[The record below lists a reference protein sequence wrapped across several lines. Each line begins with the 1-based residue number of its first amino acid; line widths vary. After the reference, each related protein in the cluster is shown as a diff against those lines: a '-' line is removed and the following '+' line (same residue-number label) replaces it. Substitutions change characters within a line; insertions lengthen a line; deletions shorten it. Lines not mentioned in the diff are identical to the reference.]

1 MRVSHAIISA
11 ILGANAATA
20 KPLHPRIYADA
31 PAPAHLPRAEF
42 DDTQTTKS
50 RSELLQGAYIVEFAD
65 DNDTPSSFLE
75 SLKADGIDA
84 DTRMEMSYRFF
95 KGVSF
100 QVKESN
106 AAHHDSALFR
116 RQMAG
121 SSRIKNV
128 WPVKTIKLDL
138 PEDNGAPNQGSATAN
153 ARVKRQGGAPGNSTK
168 DTFSPHIM
176 TQVDKLREQGITGK
190 GIRIGIIDSG
200 VDWTHPALGGCFGPG
215 CLVEAGWDFTG
226 DDFLPGVRP
235 AQPDAD
241 PMDDCVGHGTHVAGI
256 IAAQLEGNEYGFTGA
271 APGVKLA
278 AYRAWGCAA
287 SGTNEILIAAFS
299 RAFEEGA
306 DIISCSDGDASGWA
320 EDAWGLVASRIVDAG
335 VPVVISEGNDGG
347 TGMFYAST
355 PATGRGV
362 AGIGAVTNALFP
374 TLLNAGTFTVD
385 SNSTGSSKTEFGY
398 LPGVPELTGDLSL
411 QLWTGDACSALPE
424 DTPDL
429 SNKIALLQF
438 PDSRATGCYPNDQGN
453 NVAAKGGHYILYY
466 TNDNT
471 TMRDEQYVYSDGILG
486 VASVPPYQSTQWL
499 SLLDQGRAVTVSI
512 PKANN
517 TKTRLEN
524 LENNSSGSYMG
535 TFSSWGPTWEL
546 DASPQ
551 FAAPGANIL
560 STYPV
565 ALGSYRVMTGTSMS
579 CPMTAAIYALL
590 AEAHGTKDPK
600 RLASFLSSTAKQL
613 DWYDGTTAHSDI
625 VAPVPQQGAGIVQA
639 FDAAR
644 STAELSVNSI
654 SFNDTDNFVG
664 NATVSIKNTGSADLV
679 FDVSHRKAVT
689 MYTFISTSD
698 RLRAAAFPNPMV
710 EEWAE
715 LQFSSEKLTV
725 PAGGSVDLTVTCTP
739 PSNLNATLL
748 PVYSGY
754 IILTSTT
761 DAPSLNVPYLGVVG
775 SMYTVPVLTAS
786 QAYLAEYNGV
796 VPANRAYTIA
806 RPDPANPPRTD
817 RGDQSATPN
826 VYIQPTVGTAS
837 LAVDVLSVVN
847 GKEENLGS
855 LAGWPLPYVTRVDQR
870 AYFNGLLA
878 DGTVLEPG
886 VYKMQVN
893 ALRIY
898 GDREK
903 KEDWD
908 VFTTVPF
915 IVKYQAAG
923 NATAAA

>member
-11 ILGANAATA
+11 VLGANAVTA
-20 KPLHPRIYADA
+20 KPLHPRIYAGA
-31 PAPAHLPRAEF
+31 PAPAHLPRAES

-138 PEDNGAPNQGSATAN
+138 PEDNSAPNQGSSTAN
-153 ARVKRQGGAPGNSTK
+153 ALVKRQGGAPGNSTK

-190 GIRIGIIDSG
+190 GIRVGIIDSG

-362 AGIGAVTNALFP
+362 AGIGAATNALFP

-429 SNKIALLQF
+429 SNKVALLQF

-512 PKANN
+512 PNANN

-679 FDVSHRKAVT
+679 FDISHRKAVT
-689 MYTFISTSD
+689 MYTFISSLD
-698 RLRAAAFPNPMV
+698 RLRAAAFPNPIV
-710 EEWAE
+710 EEWAD

-775 SMYTVPVLTAS
+775 SMYSTPVLTAS

-796 VPANRAYTIA
+796 VPANRTYTIV
-806 RPDPANPPRTD
+806 RPDPDNPPRTD

-837 LAVDVLSVVN
+837 LAADVLSVVN

-886 VYKMQVN
+886 VYKMQVS

-923 NATAAA
+923 NATTAA

>member
-11 ILGANAATA
+11 ILGANAVTA

-31 PAPAHLPRAEF
+31 PAPAHLPRAES

-153 ARVKRQGGAPGNSTK
+153 TRVKRQGGAPGNSTK

-190 GIRIGIIDSG
+190 GIRVGIIDSG

-287 SGTNEILIAAFS
+287 TGTNEILISAFS

-306 DIISCSDGDASGWA
+306 DIISCSDGDPSGWA

-374 TLLNAGTFTVD
+374 TLLNAGTFSVD

-499 SLLDQGRAVTVSI
+499 SLLNQGRAVIVSI
-512 PKANN
+512 PNANN

-679 FDVSHRKAVT
+679 FDISHRKAVT

-698 RLRAAAFPNPMV
+698 RLRAAAFPNPIV
-710 EEWAE
+710 EEWAD

-775 SMYTVPVLTAS
+775 SMYSTPVLTAS

-796 VPANRAYTIA
+796 VPANRTYTIV

-886 VYKMQVN
+886 VYKMQVS

-923 NATAAA
+923 NATATA